1 MEHTFKAVDEE
12 LNALH
17 RDVGMMGEL
26 ALDQLKSAV
35 AAFLRNDEG
44 GAAIVAA
51 GDARLDEMDADIERR
66 AVRFIAL
73 HQPMADDLRAP
84 ITALKTA
91 MGLERCGDLAKN
103 IAKRTPLL
111 KGPPAPAQAK
121 GLGELGAL
129 VAERLADVIAAY
141 RDSDAEAARQVWER
155 DTDIDELHDQ
165 VFQDILTGMS
175 GDPASIEA
183 STHLLFISKNL
194 ERIGDHA
201 TNIAELICYQA
212 TGVELSDRPKAS

>member
-17 RDVGMMGEL
+17 RDVGAMGDMAVD
-26 ALDQLKSAV
+26 ALRSAV
-35 AAFLRNDEG
+35 AAFVRNDVGE
-44 GAAIVAA
+44 AAIIAA
-51 GDARLDEMDADIERR
+51 GDSKLDEMDADIERR

-91 MGLERCGDLAKN
+91 MVLERCGDLAKN
-103 IAKRTPLL
+103 IAKRTPQL
-111 KGPPAPAQAK
+111 KGPPAPAQAE
-121 GLGELGAL
+121 GLTELGKL

-141 RDSDAEAARQVWER
+141 RTTDAQAAKQVWER
-155 DTDIDELHDQ
+155 DTDIDALHDQ
-165 VFQDILTGMS
+165 VFNAILETMS

>member
-17 RDVGMMGEL
+17 RDVGAMGDMAVD
-26 ALDQLKSAV
+26 ALRSAV
-35 AAFLRNDEG
+35 AAFVRNDVGE
-44 GAAIVAA
+44 AAIIAA
-51 GDARLDEMDADIERR
+51 GDSKLDEMDADIERR

-91 MGLERCGDLAKN
+91 MVLERCGDLAKN
-103 IAKRTPLL
+103 IAKRTPQL
-111 KGPPAPAQAK
+111 KGPPAPAQAE
-121 GLGELGAL
+121 GLTELGKL

-141 RDSDAEAARQVWER
+141 RTTDAQAAKQVWER
-155 DTDIDELHDQ
+155 DTDIDALHDK
-165 VFQDILTGMS
+165 VFNAILETMS

-212 TGVELSDRPKAS
+212 TGQELSDRPKAS